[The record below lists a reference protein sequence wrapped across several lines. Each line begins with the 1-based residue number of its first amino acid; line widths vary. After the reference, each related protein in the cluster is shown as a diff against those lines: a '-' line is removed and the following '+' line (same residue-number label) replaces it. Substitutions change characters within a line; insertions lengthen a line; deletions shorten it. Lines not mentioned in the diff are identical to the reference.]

1 MATQYQ
7 PMYLIDTFHSEEGF
21 DKKPTSISDY
31 SRPTTKKRMCLEK
44 AKDERAGGC
53 DKAGLKSPSSLQFM
67 DSNMIITFL

>member
-31 SRPTTKKRMCLEK
+31 SRPTTVGVMLLTFKITEFL
-44 AKDERAGGC
+44 GC
-53 DKAGLKSPSSLQFM
+53 V
-67 DSNMIITFL
+67 